1 MYNFSPVLLCVFVAW
16 VLVCADESTLMPVC
30 VAIANGGRIGELKR
44 VLLALHRR
52 LRKSQGVGMRTA
64 VSGGPCCVM
73 CGVCGV
79 WGDLWVTGGV
89 GQQH

>member
-1 MYNFSPVLLCVFVAW
+1 
-16 VLVCADESTLMPVC
+16 MPVC

-64 VSGGPCCVM
+64 VSGGPWFVLLCVVHVVHVVHGET
-73 CGVCGV
+73 CGGR
-79 WGDLWVTGGV
+79 GV